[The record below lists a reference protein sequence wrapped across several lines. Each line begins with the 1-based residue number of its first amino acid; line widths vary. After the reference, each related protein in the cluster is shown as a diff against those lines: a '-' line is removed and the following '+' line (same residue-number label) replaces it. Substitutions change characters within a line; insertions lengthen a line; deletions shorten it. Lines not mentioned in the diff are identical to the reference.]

1 MRPPRLQG
9 SHRDR
14 RGEPVIAV
22 NDGDREE
29 GADCLQDQTCPLNQ
43 IDFGS
48 AGENA
53 LATRIQR
60 AFKRGGDLTLC
71 GLLAQV
77 AGPESKSQ
85 LQRLAERAWLMPSV
99 AVCGPS

>member
-1 MRPPRLQG
+1 MSKDQQHGCGHPGCKG

-77 AGPESKSQ
+77 AGPESKKSAATP
-85 LQRLAERAWLMPSV
+85 RRARV
-99 AVCGPS
+99 G